1 MIVVFGSINID
12 LVTRVEHLPG
22 PGETVL
28 GASFTLSPGGKGA
41 NQALAARRAG
51 AEVALVGAVGRDPF
65 AAPALHLLQK
75 GGVDIGHVR
84 RSAGAPT
91 GLATI
96 AVDAHGANQIVV
108 AAGANAE
115 AEAAWL
121 PDALLGPATTL
132 LVQMELPPAEVAAAV
147 AHAKARG
154 ARVVLNLAP
163 AAMLPE
169 AVLDG
174 VDLLVLNAGE
184 ARALARA
191 FALHVEDAP
200 DLAEALGR
208 RRGAAVVVTAG
219 PAGAYHSDG
228 AALAHQP
235 APAVEVI
242 DSTGAGDAFTG
253 VVAAA
258 LDAGLPLAEAVRR
271 GVAAGALACG
281 HAGAQPSLPSADLID
296 RLAASLAAAPETPA

>member
-1 MIVVFGSINID
+1 VIVVFGSINID
-12 LVTRVEHLPG
+12 LVTRVERLPA

-28 GASFTLSPGGKGA
+28 GASFALSPGGKGA

-65 AAPALHLLQK
+65 AAPALDLLAK
-75 GGVDIGHVR
+75 GGVDIGGVR
-84 RSAGAPT
+84 RSTGAPT
-91 GLATI
+91 GLAAI

-121 PDALLGPATTL
+121 PDALIGPATTL
-132 LVQMELPPAEVAAAV
+132 LVQMELPAAEVAQAI

-174 VDLLVLNAGE
+174 VDLLVLNTGE
-184 ARALARA
+184 ARALAHA
-191 FALHVEDAP
+191 FALHVDAAP
-200 DLAEALGR
+200 DLARELGR

-219 PAGAYHSDG
+219 ADGAYFADD

-235 APAVEVI
+235 APAVDVV
-242 DSTGAGDAFTG
+242 DSTGAGDAFSG
-253 VVAAA
+253 VAAAA

-271 GVAAGALACG
+271 GVAAGALACR
-281 HAGAQPSLPSADLID
+281 HAGAQPSLPSADLIE
-296 RLAASLAAAPETPA
+296 RLAATLAAAPETPA